1 MERRTYFK
9 LSAEQNYKTL
19 NTFELIISAKFEIC
33 CSVGRVAA
41 DGVWLLFGV
50 MWCGM
55 TAVSD
60 GYGDRT
66 V

>member
-1 MERRTYFK
+1 MR
-9 LSAEQNYKTL
+9 NVD
-19 NTFELIISAKFEIC
+19 IC
-33 CSVGRVAA
+33 CSVGRVSA

-50 MWCGM
+50 MWCGV

-66 V
+66 A